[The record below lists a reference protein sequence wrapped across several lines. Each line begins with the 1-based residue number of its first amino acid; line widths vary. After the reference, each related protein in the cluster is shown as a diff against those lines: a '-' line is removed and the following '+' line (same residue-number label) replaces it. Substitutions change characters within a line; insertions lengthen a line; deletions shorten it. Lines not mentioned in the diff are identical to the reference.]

1 MKATRIFCYALFSM
15 MVGASTAAYA
25 QGEKGKK
32 ENPQAAKQGE
42 QPRAKTPPGQAKQS
56 APQAHAQP
64 AAQQRQRSEAPPA
77 QARVRATPRPA
88 PQRAATQ
95 RQRVQQPS
103 PTVVQRQRVQ
113 QASPAVVQ
121 RQRVQQSSSTRVPN
135 PASPVARA
143 RTSAPPAYLPAAVQ
157 RQREQTEQQRATQYR
172 QRLDQQVRFSQQRA
186 AQMQQQRRINEYR
199 AQQQYL
205 AQLRQQQL
213 RLQTA
218 RNYSN
223 DPYIR
228 TAPSY
233 RYAYS
238 GYTRETNQYGAD
250 VLRQAVNYGYQEG
263 VRFGQADRQDG
274 LPADYRNSFAYQD
287 ANYGYSGYYVDQAD
301 YNYYFRQGFQR
312 GYSDGYYSR
321 SQYGTALTG
330 SPSILATLLSSI
342 LGLVSL
348 R

>member
-1 MKATRIFCYALFSM
+1 MKGTRIFGYALLSLI
-15 MVGASTAAYA
+15 VGASTAAYA

-32 ENPQAAKQGE
+32 EDPQAAKQGE
-42 QPRAKTPPGQAKQS
+42 QQHVKTPPGQEKKS
-56 APQAHAQP
+56 
-64 AAQQRQRSEAPPA
+64 APPA
-77 QARVRATPRPA
+77 HVQPAVQQHERSQAPLPARVRTVPRPA
-88 PQRAATQ
+88 PQQT
-95 RQRVQQPS
+95 
-103 PTVVQRQRVQ
+103 VQRQRVQ
-113 QASPAVVQ
+113 QTSPSAVQ
-121 RQRVQQSSSTRVPN
+121 RQRAQQTSAARVPN
-135 PASPVARA
+135 PASPVARS

-157 RQREQTEQQRATQYR
+157 RQRAQAEQQRATQYR
-172 QRLDQQVRFSQQRA
+172 QRLDQQVRISQQRA
-186 AQMQQQRRINEYR
+186 ALMQQQRRINEYR

-205 AQLRQQQL
+205 AQLRQQQVY
-213 RLQTA
+213 LQNA

-223 DPYIR
+223 DPYVR
-228 TAPSY
+228 AAPSY

-274 LPADYRNSFAYQD
+274 LAADYRNSFAYQD
-287 ANYGYSGYYVDQAD
+287 ANYGYSGNYVDQAD

-321 SQYGTALTG
+321 SQYGTALNG

-342 LGLVSL
+342 LGLTSL

>member
-1 MKATRIFCYALFSM
+1 MKGTRIFSYALLLLV
-15 MVGASTAAYA
+15 VGASTAAYA

-32 ENPQAAKQGE
+32 QDPQAAAKQGE
-42 QPRAKTPPGQAKQS
+42 HPPAKTPPGQAKKS
-56 APQAHAQP
+56 APPAHAQP
-64 AAQQRQRSEAPPA
+64 AAQQPQRTQTPPP
-77 QARVRATPRPA
+77 ARVRSAPRPA
-88 PQRAATQ
+88 AQPAAIQ
-95 RQRVQQPS
+95 RQRVQQP
-103 PTVVQRQRVQ
+103 PPAPIQRQRVQ
-113 QASPAVVQ
+113 QPLP
-121 RQRVQQSSSTRVPN
+121 TRVPN

-157 RQREQTEQQRATQYR
+157 RQRAQTEQQRTTQYR
-172 QRLDQQVRFSQQRA
+172 QRLDQQVRISQQQA
-186 AQMQQQRRINEYR
+186 AQMQQQKRINEYR

-213 RLQTA
+213 QLQTA

-228 TAPSY
+228 AAPSY

-238 GYTRETNQYGAD
+238 GNTRETNQYGAD

-274 LPADYRNSFAYQD
+274 LQANYRNSFAYQD
-287 ANYGYSGYYVDQAD
+287 ANYGYSGNYVDQAD
-301 YNYYFRQGFQR
+301 YNYYFRQGYQR
-312 GYSDGYYSR
+312 GYSDGYNSQ
-321 SQYGTALTG
+321 SQYGTGLNG
-330 SPSILATLLSSI
+330 SSSILTTLLSSI
-342 LGLVSL
+342 LGFTSL

>member
-1 MKATRIFCYALFSM
+1 MKCTRLFGYALLSL

-32 ENPQAAKQGE
+32 EDPQGAAKQGD
-42 QPRAKTPPGQAKQS
+42 QPHAKTPPGQDKKS
-56 APQAHAQP
+56 APPAHAQP
-64 AAQQRQRSEAPPA
+64 AAQQHQRSQASPPPA
-77 QARVRATPRPA
+77 RERTSPRPA
-88 PQRAATQ
+88 AQPASIQ
-95 RQRVQQPS
+95 RQRG
-103 PTVVQRQRVQ
+103 Q
-113 QASPAVVQ
+113 QASPSEVQ
-121 RQRVQQSSSTRVPN
+121 RQRVQQSSPSAVQRQRVQQSPTRLPN

-143 RTSAPPAYLPAAVQ
+143 RTSAPPAYLPASVQ
-157 RQREQTEQQRATQYR
+157 RQRAQTEQQRATQYR

-205 AQLRQQQL
+205 AQLRAQQL
-213 RLQTA
+213 SLQTA

-238 GYTRETNQYGAD
+238 GTSRETNQYGAD

-263 VRFGQADRQDG
+263 ARFGQADRQDG
-274 LPADYRNSFAYQD
+274 LPSNYRNSFAYQD

-312 GYSDGYYSR
+312 GYSDGYNSQ
-321 SQYGTALTG
+321 SQYGTSLNG
-330 SPSILATLLSSI
+330 SPSILATLLSNI
-342 LGLVSL
+342 LGLTSL

>member
-1 MKATRIFCYALFSM
+1 MKGARVFSFTLLSLV
-15 MVGASTAAYA
+15 VGVSAAAYA
-25 QGEKGKK
+25 QGEHGKK
-32 ENPQAAKQGE
+32 PDPAAAKPGE
-42 QPRAKTPPGQAKQS
+42 QHQPVKPPPGQAKKA
-56 APQAHAQP
+56 APPTHAQP
-64 AAQQRQRSEAPPA
+64 AAQHQPA
-77 QARVRATPRPA
+77 QAPPRVQGKTPARPA
-88 PQRAATQ
+88 AQPAAQ

-103 PTVVQRQRVQ
+103 PTRART
-113 QASPAVVQ
+113 PA
-121 RQRVQQSSSTRVPN
+121 
-135 PASPVARA
+135 PAPARA
-143 RTSAPPAYLPAAVQ
+143 RTPTPAPAQARRPAPPAVLPAAVQ
-157 RQREQTEQQRATQYR
+157 RQRTQTEQQRATQYR
-172 QRLDQQVRFSQQRA
+172 QRLDQQVRFSQQQA
-186 AQMQQQRRINEYR
+186 AQLQQQKRANQYR
-199 AQQQYL
+199 AQQLYL

-238 GYTRETNQYGAD
+238 GTTRETNQYGAD
-250 VLRQAVNYGYQEG
+250 VLRQAVNYGYQQG

-274 LPADYRNSFAYQD
+274 WAANYQNSAAYRD

-312 GYSDGYYSR
+312 GYADGYNSQ
-321 SQYGTALTG
+321 SQYGTSLNGT
-330 SPSILATLLSSI
+330 SSILATLLSSI
-342 LGLVSL
+342 LGLTSL

>member
-1 MKATRIFCYALFSM
+1 MKGMRIFGYALLSLV
-15 MVGASTAAYA
+15 VGASTAAYA

-32 ENPQAAKQGE
+32 PDQPADAKQGE
-42 QPRAKTPPGQAKQS
+42 QPHAKTPPGQAKKS
-56 APQAHAQP
+56 APAAHVQP
-64 AAQQRQRSEAPPA
+64 AAEQHQRRQAAPPP
-77 QARVRATPRPA
+77 ARVRTAPRPA
-88 PQRAATQ
+88 PQSAVQ

-103 PTVVQRQRVQ
+103 P
-113 QASPAVVQ
+113 
-121 RQRVQQSSSTRVPN
+121 TRVPN

-143 RTSAPPAYLPAAVQ
+143 RTSAPPAHLPAAVQ
-157 RQREQTEQQRATQYR
+157 RQRAQTEQRRATQYR
-172 QRLDQQVRFSQQRA
+172 QRLDQQVRLSQQRA
-186 AQMQQQRRINEYR
+186 ALMQQQRRINEYR

-205 AQLRQQQL
+205 AQLRAQQL

-218 RNYSN
+218 YNYSN

-228 TAPSY
+228 VAPSY

-238 GYTRETNQYGAD
+238 GYSRETNQYGAD

-263 VRFGQADRQDG
+263 WRFGQADRQDG

-321 SQYGTALTG
+321 SQYGTSLNG

-342 LGLVSL
+342 LGLTSL

>member
-1 MKATRIFCYALFSM
+1 M
-15 MVGASTAAYA
+15 
-25 QGEKGKK
+25 
-32 ENPQAAKQGE
+32 
-42 QPRAKTPPGQAKQS
+42 
-56 APQAHAQP
+56 
-64 AAQQRQRSEAPPA
+64 QRQR
-77 QARVRATPRPA
+77 T
-88 PQRAATQ
+88 
-95 RQRVQQPS
+95 
-103 PTVVQRQRVQ
+103 
-113 QASPAVVQ
+113 
-121 RQRVQQSSSTRVPN
+121 
-135 PASPVARA
+135 
-143 RTSAPPAYLPAAVQ
+143 
-157 RQREQTEQQRATQYR
+157 QTEQQRATQYR
-172 QRLDQQVRFSQQRA
+172 QRLDQQVRFSQQQA
-186 AQMQQQRRINEYR
+186 AQLQQQKRVNQYR

-228 TAPSY
+228 TPPSY

-238 GYTRETNQYGAD
+238 GTTRETNQYGAD

-274 LPADYRNSFAYQD
+274 WAANYQNSAAYRD

-312 GYSDGYYSR
+312 GYADGYNSQ
-321 SQYGTALTG
+321 SQYGTSLNGT
-330 SPSILATLLSSI
+330 SSILATLLSSI
-342 LGLVSL
+342 LGLTSL

>member
-1 MKATRIFCYALFSM
+1 MKGMRIFSYALLSL

-25 QGEKGKK
+25 QGEKDKK
-32 ENPQAAKQGE
+32 PDAQAAKHGE
-42 QPRAKTPPGQAKQS
+42 QPHDKTPPGQAKKS
-56 APQAHAQP
+56 APPAHVQP
-64 AAQQRQRSEAPPA
+64 AAPQHQRTQAAPPP
-77 QARVRATPRPA
+77 ARVRTASRPA
-88 PQRAATQ
+88 PPGAI
-95 RQRVQQPS
+95 
-103 PTVVQRQRVQ
+103 QRQRVQ
-113 QASPAVVQ
+113 QASP
-121 RQRVQQSSSTRVPN
+121 TRVPN

-157 RQREQTEQQRATQYR
+157 RQRVQAEQQRSTRYR
-172 QRLDQQVRFSQQRA
+172 QRLDQQIRISQQRA
-186 AQMQQQRRINEYR
+186 ALMQQQRRINEYR
-199 AQQQYL
+199 AQQEYL

-218 RNYSN
+218 YNYAN

-250 VLRQAVNYGYQEG
+250 ALRQAVNYGYQEG

-321 SQYGTALTG
+321 SQYGTALNG
-330 SPSILATLLSSI
+330 SPSILATLLTSI
-342 LGLVSL
+342 LGLTSL